1 MSHVVVYT
9 LDATRVTGQ
18 LNVISQN
25 QTIQIFDLTEAGDVL
40 QLFSA
45 QLELNLRPPCP
56 SCHPSYNLF
65 MYGDQ
70 VILPSAQVLNIFTFL
85 SEPPYVYTQ
94 SVPIP
99 DCIPLSFTA
108 SIQSVNLLFM
118 DCEDLEQEGNFFLAK
133 LQLESAHHW
142 AYYKLNGFE
151 TVGRA
156 GAYTV
161 FTHMDIVMMMYVH
174 EEHEHI
180 ELNNVR
186 SGYFNLVRR
195 PDDCVHAVR
204 ISATGKNNL
213 VLIECS
219 STKAS
224 DQVSSIY
231 TLESAT
237 FTHLLDTAPYS
248 ICPIRFT
255 EDGSVTA
262 IFTEYFIIAIDLDS
276 GAFVNVSV
284 SQAIYDGVIT
294 QFEDNSFYLV
304 YSTST
309 GLHRVSV
316 NLSQETE
323 SSRLGFTDTSAVCAV
338 DGCSLLTLVDSN
350 TVLVAIG
357 LDITLLSIS
366 DLTKVSPD
374 MEVKYR
380 PSRNI
385 FQKINITTA
394 PSVVPDDDN
403 EHSKN
408 PTPTMYIK
416 PPQIDPTPTEKQKP
430 TTSPSKPPIKDTT
443 NRKKKDGVIVAV
455 IVLVVIALLAAVVVA
470 AVVVINIV
478 RRHYLRKKSLIT
490 EIRYFVCTLT

>member
-1 MSHVVVYT
+1 MYT
-9 LDATRVTGQ
+9 SDAARVTGQ

-25 QTIQIFDLTEAGDVL
+25 QTIQIFDLTEAGDVV

-45 QLELNLRPPCP
+45 QLELDLRPPCP

-65 MYGDQ
+65 IYGDQ
-70 VILPSAQVLNIFTFL
+70 VILPSPEVLYIFTFL
-85 SEPPYVYTQ
+85 SERPYVYTQ

-118 DCEDLEQEGNFFLAK
+118 DCEDLVEEGNFFLAK
-133 LQLESAHHW
+133 LQLEPAHHW
-142 AYYKLNGFE
+142 AYYKLRGFE

-156 GAYTV
+156 GAYAV
-161 FTHMDIVMMMYVH
+161 FTHMDIVMHMMYVH

-180 ELNNVR
+180 ELNDVR
-186 SGYFNLVRR
+186 SGYVNLVRR
-195 PDDCVHAVR
+195 PDHCVHAVR

-219 STKAS
+219 SNKAS

-237 FTHLLDTAPYS
+237 FTHLLNTSPYS

-255 EDGSVTA
+255 QDGSVAA

-294 QFEDNSFYLV
+294 QCEDYLFYLV

-316 NLSQETE
+316 NLSQEME
-323 SSRLGFTDTSAVCAV
+323 ISRLGFTDTSAVCAV

-350 TVLVAIG
+350 TILVDIG
-357 LDITLLSIS
+357 LDVTLLSIS
-366 DLTKVSPD
+366 RLSKVPPD
-374 MEVKYR
+374 VEVKYR

-385 FQKINITTA
+385 FQKMNITTA
-394 PSVVPDDDN
+394 PSVVSDDDN
-403 EHSKN
+403 EHPN
-408 PTPTMYIK
+408 PTPSMHIK
-416 PPQIDPTPTEKQKP
+416 PPQIPTEKQKP
-430 TTSPSKPPIKDTT
+430 TTSPSKLPIKDTT
-443 NRKKKDGVIVAV
+443 NSRKNGTIVKVVVPVVIA
-455 IVLVVIALLAAVVVA
+455 IVLVALMGLVTLVVL
-470 AVVVINIV
+470 NIV
-478 RRHYLRKKSLIT
+478 RRHYCRKKSLIA

>member
-1 MSHVVVYT
+1 M
-9 LDATRVTGQ
+9 TGQ

-25 QTIQIFDLTEAGDVL
+25 QTIQIFDITEVGDVF

-45 QLELNLRPPCP
+45 QLELDLPSPCP

-65 MYGDQ
+65 TYGDQ
-70 VILPSAQVLNIFTFL
+70 VILPSAEVLNMFTFL
-85 SEPPYVYTQ
+85 AEPPYVYTQ
-94 SVPIP
+94 SVQIP

-108 SIQSVNLLFM
+108 SVQSVNLLFM
-118 DCEDLEQEGNFFLAK
+118 DCEDLVNEGNYFLAK
-133 LQLESAHHW
+133 LQLEPAHHW
-142 AYYKLNGFE
+142 VYYKLRGFE

-161 FTHMDIVMMMYVH
+161 FTVMDIVMMMYVH
-174 EEHEHI
+174 EQHEYI
-180 ELNNVR
+180 ELNDVR
-186 SGYFNLVRR
+186 SGYFNSIHL
-195 PDDCVHAVR
+195 PDHCVHAVR

-219 STKAS
+219 SSKAS

-255 EDGSVTA
+255 EDGSITA
-262 IFTEYFIIAIDLDS
+262 IFTEYYIIAIDLDS
-276 GAFVNVSV
+276 GALINISVN
-284 SQAIYDGVIT
+284 QAIYDGVIT
-294 QFEDNSFYLV
+294 PFGGNSFYLV
-304 YSTST
+304 YSTPT

-316 NLSQETE
+316 NLSQEME
-323 SSRLGFTDTSAVCAV
+323 SSRLGFTDTSGVCAV

-350 TVLVAIG
+350 TILVAIG

-366 DLTKVSPD
+366 DLSKVAPNV
-374 MEVKYR
+374 EVKYR

-385 FQKINITTA
+385 FQKINITTS
-394 PSVVPDDDN
+394 PSGVSDDDD
-403 EHSKN
+403 EHSN
-408 PTPTMYIK
+408 PTSTMYVK
-416 PPQIDPTPTEKQKP
+416 TPQIEPTPTEKPEP

-443 NRKKKDGVIVAV
+443 KDGKKDGTIVKGMVPVVIAIVAV
-455 IVLVVIALLAAVVVA
+455 VVVVALVVIK
-470 AVVVINIV
+470 IV
-478 RRHYLRKKSLIT
+478 RKRHYHRKKSLFT
-490 EIRYFVCTLT
+490 EIRYFVCRLTL